1 MLGRTPPIALTI
13 AGSDPSG
20 GAGVQADLKTFH
32 QHGAYGTA
40 VITLLTA
47 QSTRGVTKV
56 APCAVDLVIEQLDV
70 LLADLTPNAAK
81 TGALGTPELIAAVG
95 GRAASFGFPLV
106 VDPVLISKHGDPLAS
121 ADAQQAIVRHLLPV
135 AALVTPNVHEAAAL
149 TGRTIRTRT
158 DAADAARALLELG
171 ARAVILKGAS
181 LPEGPA
187 DLAIDVFAHGDTVI
201 EIVGERIATT
211 STHGT
216 GCTFSA
222 AIAAQLARGVALE
235 PAIRAAKAW
244 LTEAL
249 RRAPAVG
256 HGVGPVDHHAPLP
269 G

>member
-32 QHGAYGTA
+32 QHEVYGTA

-47 QSTRGVTKV
+47 QSTRGVTRV
-56 APCAVDLVIEQLDV
+56 APCAVDLVLEQLEV
-70 LLADLTPNAAK
+70 LLADLTPHAAK

-95 GRAASFGFPLV
+95 ARAASFGFPLV

-121 ADAQQAIVRHLLPV
+121 PDAQQAIVRHLLPV

-149 TGRTIRTRT
+149 TGRTIRTRA
-158 DAADAARALLELG
+158 DAADAARALLDLG

-181 LPEGPA
+181 LPESPA
-187 DLAIDVFAHGDTVI
+187 DLAIDVLAHGDTVV
-201 EIVGERIATT
+201 ELTGERIATT

-222 AIAAQLARGVALE
+222 AITAQLARGVALE

-256 HGVGPVDHHAPLP
+256 HGVGPVDHHATLP
-269 G
+269 R